1 MQFDE
6 EDEVE
11 EDSDGNMSQVDGQ
24 QAAEQVL
31 DSAQASRAR
40 MKIQAGSSTDC
51 GMCGKRFTMTRY
63 TYVHG
68 DN

>member
-40 MKIQAGSSTDC
+40 MKIQAGSTLIQ
-51 GMCGKRFTMTRY
+51 KP
-63 TYVHG
+63 
-68 DN
+68 

>member
-6 EDEVE
+6 EDEVG
-11 EDSDGNMSQVDGQ
+11 DNSDVYTSQVDDQ
-24 QAAEQVL
+24 QPAEQVS

-40 MKIQAGSSTDC
+40 MSVRAGSSTDC
-51 GMCGKRFTMTRY
+51 GMCGVRFTMTRY